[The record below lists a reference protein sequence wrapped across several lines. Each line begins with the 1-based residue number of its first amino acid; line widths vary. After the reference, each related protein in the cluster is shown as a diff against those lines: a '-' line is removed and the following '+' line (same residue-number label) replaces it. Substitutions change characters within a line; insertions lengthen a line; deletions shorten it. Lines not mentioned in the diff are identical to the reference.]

1 MPKVALQLSQSPI
14 HNSPATSASP
24 SAYSLL
30 TLSTTLNN
38 LHLHG
43 NSRPKWPFVYRKIR
57 TRTRTHTHAHTPCF
71 SQLSHI
77 VGCSHHW
84 ATIQCNDDFKGSSS
98 CEGKATSLPPSRPS
112 VCPSATAF
120 RSPSSDGGHCP
131 PTLLPLPLP
140 TNYSHLLSH
149 CFGCCASS
157 M

>member
-1 MPKVALQLSQSPI
+1 MVPVLPKVALQRSQSPI

-57 TRTRTHTHAHTPCF
+57 TRTHTHAHTPCI

-98 CEGKATSLPPSRPS
+98 CEGKATSLPPVRPS
-112 VCPSATAF
+112 VRRLLLSARRAVMEGTV
-120 RSPSSDGGHCP
+120 
-131 PTLLPLPLP
+131 LPLSFLSPYPLTTLICYP
-140 TNYSHLLSH
+140 TVL
-149 CFGCCASS
+149 AVAPP
-157 M
+157 